1 MKLYQSRLDEGSS
14 CFEVKPTLLRLLRC
28 GMFRTSP
35 YMHDGSIATLEAVIE
50 YYSRGGNAN
59 PHLDPEV
66 HPLRL
71 TTDERRLL
79 VTFLEALTSR
89 TLSRTSS

>member
-1 MKLYQSRLDEGSS
+1 MFRGKANS
-14 CFEVKPTLLRLLRC
+14 FKTPTLRNVS
-28 GMFRTSP
+28 RTAP

-59 PHLDPEV
+59 PHLDPDA